1 MLASPFAKA
10 VVLKLCVFALVLVVS
25 AVHDFQV
32 GPRATLAIETDP
44 RSGRAEIL
52 RKRASSTR
60 ARQRAAGFGPGRA
73 RRRDRSRLAALTLSA
88 RDGDGLRIHRQIP
101 MD

>member
-44 RSGRAEIL
+44 RSGRAETL
-52 RKRASSTR
+52 RKRASLL
-60 ARQRAAGFGPGRA
+60 GRA
-73 RRRDRSRLAALTLSA
+73 NVLLALVLVALGVVIVRGWPL
-88 RDGDGLRIHRQIP
+88 
-101 MD
+101 

>member
-10 VVLKLCVFALVLVVS
+10 VVLKLCVFALVVS

-44 RSGRAEIL
+44 RSGRAETL
-52 RKRASSTR
+52 RKRASLL
-60 ARQRAAGFGPGRA
+60 GRA
-73 RRRDRSRLAALTLSA
+73 NVLLALVLVALGVVIA
-88 RDGDGLRIHRQIP
+88 RGWPL
-101 MD
+101 